1 MAQFESVRN
10 EIGRAGAQLV
20 FVAAQRRGG
29 FLNPEKYLRE
39 HAISFPFLLDEDRR
53 VTKAYGVYHLIGLDA
68 INIAHP
74 ASFVV
79 ARDGKV
85 KFVYVGKS
93 QIDRAPLEKVIATIA
108 PPNQGD
114 TATRR
119 NR

>member
-1 MAQFESVRN
+1 MAQFESVKD

-29 FLNPEKYLRE
+29 LLDPEKYLRE
-39 HAISFPFLLDEDRR
+39 HAISYPFLLDEDRR

-85 KFVYVGKS
+85 KFVYVGTS
-93 QIDRAPLEKVIATIA
+93 QFDRAPLEKIIATIA
-108 PPNQGD
+108 PPNGD
-114 TATRR
+114 TAARR